1 MVSHTPVTW
10 YPISTSQLEEELFA
24 LNRKKWAYRHSAC
37 PGARRPAVNVRK
49 GTQPARDM
57 GFVRWKILILK
68 KYLMDD
74 YCFILHSFD
83 SNIVFDTPLASF
95 FKSFFFIWPCL
106 IFLTK
111 AFFLWLSVIMSTVFV
126 YIYIYLLCENVSPKL
141 LKILVVSNIHE
152 I

>member
-1 MVSHTPVTW
+1 M
-10 YPISTSQLEEELFA
+10 
-24 LNRKKWAYRHSAC
+24 
-37 PGARRPAVNVRK
+37 NVRK

-95 FKSFFFIWPCL
+95 FKSFFFY
-106 IFLTK
+106 LTLSN
-111 AFFLWLSVIMSTVFV
+111 FFNQSLFFVTLSNYEHCICI
-126 YIYIYLLCENVSPKL
+126 YIYIFAV
-141 LKILVVSNIHE
+141 
-152 I
+152 